1 MLKKINAILPNFLL
15 MPKYRLLRHVVLQI
29 VILTTTINI
38 FWDEPDKVSQGRFLS
53 WFIYSLQV
61 NFIIYLNMYLLVPRL
76 LMKGKTLNYLLS
88 LLLIVFGFNILFSV
102 GALQDISSDNQLAVV
117 LLESVSALVAFFV
130 FYIGMTAIQLFKYH
144 VQNNQKISEL
154 ENATTA
160 IELANLQNQIN
171 PHFLFNTLN
180 NANILVDDTEKSTY
194 ILQTLNDLL
203 YYQTQ
208 GESKGEVKLSDD
220 IAFLNDYL
228 SLEKTR
234 RDRFDYTISSEGD
247 CNVNIPPLLF
257 IPFIENAIKHNP
269 ESDSSIYISFQ
280 RQGEKLRFRC
290 ENSKAKLTQEKK
302 EGGIGLKNIR
312 KRLNLLFGK
321 DYKLNLRDEKETYTV
336 TLEFKI

>member
-1 MLKKINAILPNFLL
+1 MLKKINAILPNLLL
-15 MPKYRLLRHVVLQI
+15 MPKYRLLRHVILQI

-38 FWDEPDKVSQGRFLS
+38 FWDEPDKILQGRLLP
-53 WFIYSLQV
+53 WIIYSLQV

-76 LMKGKTLNYLLS
+76 LMRGKTIYYLSALF
-88 LLLIVFGFNILFSV
+88 LIVFGFNMLFSV
-102 GALQDISSDNQLAVV
+102 GTLQDISSDNQLAVV
-117 LLESVSALVAFFV
+117 LLESASAFIAFFV

-144 VQNNQKISEL
+144 VQNNRKIGEL

-180 NANILVDDTEKSTY
+180 NANILADDAEKSIY

-203 YYQTQ
+203 RYQTQ
-208 GESKGEVKLSDD
+208 GEAKGEVKLSDD

-234 RDRFDYTISSEGD
+234 RDRFDYTINTEGD

-269 ESDSSIYISFQ
+269 ESDSFIHISFQ
-280 RQGEKLRFRC
+280 RQGEKLRFKC
-290 ENSKAKLTQEKK
+290 ENPKAKLAREKK
-302 EGGIGLKNIR
+302 EGGIGLKNIK
-312 KRLNLLFGK
+312 KRLDLLFGK
-321 DYKLNLRDEKETYTV
+321 NYKLNLRDEKETYTV

>member
-1 MLKKINAILPNFLL
+1 MLKKINDILPDFLL
-15 MPKYRLLRHVVLQI
+15 KPQYRFYRHLVLLI

-38 FWDEPDKVSQGRFLS
+38 FWDEPDKISQDRFIP
-53 WFIYSLQV
+53 WIIYSLQV
-61 NFIIYLNMYLLVPRL
+61 IFIIYLNMYLLVPRL
-76 LMKGKTLNYLLS
+76 LIKGKTLYYLLS
-88 LLLIVFGFNILFSV
+88 LFLIVFGFNMLFSV
-102 GALQDISSDNQLAVV
+102 GALQDISSENQLAIV
-117 LLESVSALVAFFV
+117 LFESISALIAFFI
-130 FYIGMTAIQLFKYH
+130 FYIGMTTIQLFKYH
-144 VQNNQKISEL
+144 IQNNQKISDL

-180 NANILVDDTEKSTY
+180 NAKILVDDAEKSTY

-203 YYQTQ
+203 RYQTQ
-208 GESKGEVKLSDD
+208 GEAQGEVRLSDD

-234 RDRFDYTISSEGD
+234 RDRFDYTINTKGNCD
-247 CNVNIPPLLF
+247 VNIPPLLF

-269 ESDSSIYISFQ
+269 ESDSFIHISFQ
-280 RQGEKLRFRC
+280 RKGERLYFRC
-290 ENSKAKLTQEKK
+290 ENSKAKLIQEKK

-312 KRLNLLFGK
+312 KRLDLLFGK
-321 DYKLNLRDEKETYTV
+321 NYTLNLCDEKDIYTV

>member
-1 MLKKINAILPNFLL
+1 MLKKINAILPDFLL
-15 MPKYRLLRHVVLQI
+15 MPKYRLLRHVILQI

-38 FWDEPDKVSQGRFLS
+38 FWDEPDQILQGRLLP
-53 WFIYSLQV
+53 WIIYSLQV
-61 NFIIYLNMYLLVPRL
+61 SFIIYLNMYLLVPRL
-76 LMKGKTLNYLLS
+76 LIRGKTIYYLLA
-88 LLLIVFGFNILFSV
+88 LFFIVFGFNMLFSV
-102 GALQDISSDNQLAVV
+102 GALQDISSDNQFAVV
-117 LLESVSALVAFFV
+117 LLESVSAFIAFFV

-144 VQNNQKISEL
+144 VQNNRKIGEL

-180 NANILVDDTEKSTY
+180 NANILADDAEKSTY

-203 YYQTQ
+203 RYQTQ
-208 GESKGEVKLSDD
+208 GEAKGEVKLSDD

-234 RDRFDYTISSEGD
+234 RDRFDYTISTEGD

-269 ESDSSIYISFQ
+269 ESDSFIHISFL
-280 RQGEKLRFRC
+280 RQGEKLRFKC
-290 ENSKAKLTQEKK
+290 ENPKAKLAREKK

-312 KRLNLLFGK
+312 KRLDLLFGK
-321 DYKLNLRDEKETYTV
+321 NYKLNLRDEKEIYTV